1 MNTLYPLEWLDTL
14 ILHSLNPNKSD
25 LTVLSN
31 IDINV
36 ISESVKI
43 EAEKI
48 QIRLKNEIFLLVKK
62 RQIRLQVRKY
72 HSNLIY
78 LLDSSVDHKKNK
90 VFKNND
96 LAKVLNLVISTVDE
110 LLSFVE
116 NRFSQYL
123 SLDERVPIT
132 YLIVSKKELMLKLST
147 LEDLQLELEQDRS
160 TIGIVINELSNSIQS
175 SNEKASFR
183 QIMYN
188 RLLLKRLSEASYND
202 DLNCTFSTLDKILI
216 EMNFNCKKF
225 VDTLIAKLSRNSN
238 NDDDYSEK
246 LNTLLCSYKDFN
258 QLFSNERI
266 TFDPMMQNIKTTIDN
281 WFNYEILYYE
291 RQIRQIINEQI
302 PTSETSNK
310 SNDKVECILSTDQ
323 MALIL
328 RASDESRV
336 LKARSMNLVFKTIV
350 PFLSTPFKK
359 DLSYQAVRSKS
370 YNAEDRDKEIA
381 IQTLKKIIEKI
392 KTY

>member
-14 ILHSLNPNKSD
+14 ILHILNPYKSD
-25 LTVLSN
+25 LKALSN
-31 IDINV
+31 IDIAA
-36 ISESVKI
+36 ISENLKI
-43 EAEKI
+43 EAERI
-48 QIRLKNEIFLLVKK
+48 QIRLKNEIFSLVKK

-90 VFKNND
+90 AFKND
-96 LAKVLNLVISTVDE
+96 ELATVLNLVISTVDE

-132 YLIVSKKELMLKLST
+132 YLIVSKKELMLKLNT
-147 LEDLQLELEQDRS
+147 LKELELELEQDRS
-160 TIGIVINELSNSIQS
+160 TIRIVINELSNSIQS

-183 QIMYN
+183 QILYN
-188 RLLLKRLSEASYND
+188 RQLLKRLTETLYTFDVNM
-202 DLNCTFSTLDKILI
+202 TFSILDKILI
-216 EMNFNCKKF
+216 EMNFNCQKF
-225 VDTLIAKLSRNSN
+225 VDILIDKLSGKSEI
-238 NDDDYSEK
+238 DVEPSEK
-246 LNTLLCSYKDFN
+246 LNKLLCTYKDFN
-258 QLFSNERI
+258 QLFSNEKI
-266 TFDPMMQNIKTTIDN
+266 TFNPVMHNIKTIIGE
-281 WFNYEILYYE
+281 WFNYEILYQE
-291 RQIRQIINEQI
+291 RQVGMLNNQQISS
-302 PTSETSNK
+302 SEIINK
-310 SNDKVECILSTDQ
+310 SNDKVECILSSDQ
-323 MALIL
+323 IALIL
-328 RASDESRV
+328 RASDESRI

-359 DLSYQAVRSKS
+359 NLSYHSVRSKS

-381 IQTLKKIIEKI
+381 IQTLKRIIEKI